1 MSLENL
7 RLAFGRNLKFINPNI
22 LYVLALL
29 VSLEAGYCFLDANK
43 QQYLYIWIAVLMLL
57 RLAVNWTSKQI
68 VLARGAENK
77 KSYSVYYRLSD
88 IVSELFII
96 SGFTIFSAMPGSF
109 WYLKRFAFLSVLLV
123 MFTGLM
129 GKAAGLDYAKQG
141 PMCKLGRQILIII
154 TILVQYFMF
163 KYASPF
169 IIFNLEKACVYSWM
183 DAGLSLLILLAL
195 VTFVRRL
202 LAIRKQIK
210 QDETKEW

>member
-7 RLAFGRNLKFINPNI
+7 RLAFGHNLKFINPNI

-29 VSLEAGYCFLDANK
+29 VSLEAGYYFLDANK
-43 QQYLYIWIAVLMLL
+43 QQYLYIWIVALILL
-57 RLAVNWTSKQI
+57 RLVINWTSKQI

-96 SGFTIFSAMPGSF
+96 GGFTIFSSMPGTF

-123 MFTGLM
+123 MFTGIM

-141 PMCKLGRQILIII
+141 PMCKLGRQILIIV
-154 TILVQYFMF
+154 TVLAQYFAF
-163 KYASPF
+163 KYSNPF
-169 IIFNLEKACVYSWM
+169 IIFMPENSCVYSWM
-183 DAGLSLLILLAL
+183 DAGLSLLILFAL